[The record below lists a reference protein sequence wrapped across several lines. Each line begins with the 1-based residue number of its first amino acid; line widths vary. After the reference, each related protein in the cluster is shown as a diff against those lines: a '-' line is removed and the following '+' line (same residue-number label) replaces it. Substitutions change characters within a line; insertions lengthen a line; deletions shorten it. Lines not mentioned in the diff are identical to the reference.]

1 MMDKLDTKQA
11 ELGTNWER
19 SFHLYE
25 TVIAGDE
32 KSKRIQATFKL
43 GRMSKHAPENIL
55 ACAIPVLVELLRS
68 PFDNQTPSIH
78 GASAY
83 CLKCIACLGEGRLAV
98 IIGQCGAIP
107 SLLSLLQASE
117 SNLQMVILKC
127 LRNMVTFSDSN
138 RPAVV
143 RNGGLEIVL
152 NMLNASPDGLK
163 RPLLEILSALSLLR
177 EVRRVLLNSGGLRFL
192 IESAKCGSMAS
203 RTRAAQG
210 IGLLGLVKRA
220 RRTLVNFGAAAALLD
235 LIQNGDTSAKLVAA
249 NALGVISS
257 HVDYIRPVAQ
267 AGAIPVY
274 AEILEGCEPL
284 GKEIAEDVFCILAVV
299 EENAAPIFQ
308 HLVRILRG
316 SNDEAKAAA
325 ADITWHLASYKQ
337 LVSVV
342 QDSGAIPALVELL
355 RSGNGDVKEKV
366 SGAIAQF
373 SYNKSGRVALA
384 DSGVIPLLIQMLEDE
399 SQELRE
405 NAAEALVNFSEDP
418 SLGDRVSCVLDSPLF
433 QDTQDKLMQIRAS
446 DARLDS
452 SLRLLSIEHL
462 TLDPS
467 LS

>member
-55 ACAIPVLVELLRS
+55 ACAIPVLVELLGS

-107 SLLSLLQASE
+107 SLFSLLQASE

-325 ADITWHLASYKQ
+325 ADITRHLASYKQ

-373 SYNKSGRVALA
+373 SYSKSGRVALA

-433 QDTQDKLMQIRAS
+433 QDRLMQIRAS

>member
-11 ELGTNWER
+11 ELSTNWEK
-19 SFHLYE
+19 SFHLYK

-43 GRMSKHAPENIL
+43 GRMSKHAPEDIL

-68 PFDNQTPSIH
+68 PFDDQTPSIH

-98 IIGQCGAIP
+98 IIGQCEAIP

-152 NMLNASPDGLK
+152 NMLNASPDRLK

-177 EVRRVLLNSGGLRFL
+177 EVRRVLLNSGGLHFL
-192 IESAKCGSMAS
+192 IESAQCGSMAS

-220 RRTLVNFGAAAALLD
+220 RRTVVNFGAMAALLD

-257 HVDYIRPVAQ
+257 HVDYIRRVAQ

-316 SNDEAKAAA
+316 NNDEAKAAA

-337 LVSVV
+337 LVTVV

-373 SYNKSGRVALA
+373 SYNKSGRVALV
-384 DSGVIPLLIQMLEDE
+384 DSGVIALLIQMLEDE
-399 SQELRE
+399 SGELRE

-433 QDTQDKLMQIRAS
+433 QNMQDRLMQIRAS
-446 DARLDS
+446 DARSDS
-452 SLRLLSIEHL
+452 SLRQLSIEHL

-467 LS
+467 LY

>member
-1 MMDKLDTKQA
+1 MDKLDTKQA
-11 ELGTNWER
+11 ELSINWEKA
-19 SFHLYE
+19 FHLYE

-32 KSKRIQATFKL
+32 KSKCIQATFML

-68 PFDNQTPSIH
+68 PFGNQTPSIH

-83 CLKCIACLGEGRLAV
+83 CLKCIACLGEGRLAT

-107 SLLSLLQASE
+107 SLLSLLQGSE

-127 LRNMVTFSDSN
+127 LRNIVTFSDTN
-138 RPAVV
+138 RLTVV

-152 NMLNASPDGLK
+152 NMLNASPAGLK

-177 EVRRVLLNSGGLRFL
+177 EVRRVLLNSGGLCFL
-192 IESAKCGSMAS
+192 IESAQCGSMAS

-220 RRTLVNFGAAAALLD
+220 RRTLVNFGAVAALLD

-299 EENAAPIFQ
+299 EENAALIFQ

-316 SNDEAKAAA
+316 NNDEAKAAA
-325 ADITWHLASYKQ
+325 ADITWDLASYKQ

-355 RSGNGDVKEKV
+355 RGGNGDVKEKV

-373 SYNKSGRVALA
+373 SYNKSGLIALA
-384 DSGVIPLLIQMLEDE
+384 DSGAIPLLIQMLEDE
-399 SQELRE
+399 SEELKE
-405 NAAEALVNFSEDP
+405 NAAEALVNFSQDP

-433 QDTQDKLMQIRAS
+433 QNMQDRLMQIRAS

-452 SLRLLSIEHL
+452 SLRQLSIEHL